1 MISLVTYYRLI
12 TQDIMNIGGFLTNC
26 LDKYIDLSNRR
37 PNLLKYIQLI
47 VARILNDS
55 QYGDSI
61 IYKIKNV
68 FDSLHRT

>member
-1 MISLVTYYRLI
+1 
-12 TQDIMNIGGFLTNC
+12 MNIGGFLTNC
-26 LDKYIDLSNRR
+26 FDKYIDLCNRR

-68 FDSLHRT
+68 FNVLLRT